1 MKKLTFLLIAAALI
15 VATAAGCG
23 ETNNNGG
30 GSTTPVSTPEE
41 SSSSDESST
50 PDESEDPD
58 ESSTPDESEEPDESS
73 SPEESKD
80 PDESTEES
88 TAPEDDEN
96 KTATEKVLQAIKTV
110 YGESYLPNVTIEQ
123 ELLETQFGLSTDTY
137 VEAAG
142 EVPMISTNPDT
153 VLVVKAVTGKEGDV
167 KAALE
172 AYRSKLINDSANYP
186 MNLEKINAAKVES
199 EGEYVAF
206 LLVGANDD
214 RANATADART
224 SFAEYQV
231 NKAVTAFHDYF
242 KS

>member
-23 ETNNNGG
+23 ETNNNGS

-41 SSSSDESST
+41 SSSYDESSSSDES
-50 PDESEDPD
+50 EEPD
-58 ESSTPDESEEPDESS
+58 ESSTPDESS
-73 SPEESKD
+73 SPEESKESEES
-80 PDESTEES
+80 ESTEES

-96 KTATEKVLQAIKTV
+96 KTATEKVLQAIKNV
-110 YGESYLPNVTIEQ
+110 YGESYLPNTPIEQ
-123 ELLETQFGLSTDTY
+123 ELLETQYGLSSDTY